1 MPRKIRRDFE
11 EEIAI
16 VLEVLKMLVPEHGDI
31 TVAQLVDL
39 IEKRMRE
46 TGMST

>member
-11 EEIAI
+11 EELKN
-16 VLEVLKMLVPEHGDI
+16 VLEFLKTLVPEHGDM